1 MSLREL
7 PVTREI
13 IEIISRPN
21 VVGLATHR
29 HLPHER
35 AIYLKH
41 GRCGFAVDVVVEENG
56 VRKLYSILVEAEV
69 KRTRRKFKSFMELGG
84 TIYYQLSEKLEDGFK
99 IKRRKLTYRN
109 GEELFHQ
116 VELVRSAFYEKY
128 RELKTKEGVEPSK
141 IDEEIFHA
149 AGIEPNE
156 MLLGV

>member
-141 IDEEIFHA
+141 ISEEIFHA

>member
-7 PVTREI
+7 SVTREI
-13 IEIISRPN
+13 IELISRPN

-41 GRCGFAVDVVVEENG
+41 GRCGFAVDVLVEEDG
-56 VRKLYSILVEAEV
+56 AKKLYSILVEAEV
-69 KRTRRKFKSFMELGG
+69 KRTRRRFKSFMELGG
-84 TIYYQLSEKLEDGFK
+84 TIHYQLSEKIDGGFRL
-99 IKRRKLTYRN
+99 RRRRLTYRN

-116 VELVRSAFYEKY
+116 VELVRAAFYQKY
-128 RELKTKEGVEPSK
+128 RELKSREGVEPSR
-141 IDEEIFHA
+141 ISEEIFHA
-149 AGIEPNE
+149 AGISPDE